1 MFIPPPNPQVGQAA
15 GSIAGGLAG
24 AALLAPFD
32 GPLPILDTI
41 GGIAGGAIGG
51 KIGETTGS
59 YMPKMRR
66 MAGQIFKM
74 EIADPNRHQVPSI
87 LQDYVKY

>member
-1 MFIPPPNPQVGQAA
+1 MKRVA
-15 GSIAGGLAG
+15 GTAGNIAGGLIG
-24 AALLAPFD
+24 GALLAPFD

-51 KIGETTGS
+51 KIGETMGS

-74 EIADPNRHQVPSI
+74 GIADPNRHQVPSI